1 MVVSLWVGVQIESW
15 APFAEGRNDLS
26 GNEVL
31 GSIAES
37 HDKSIAQVVL
47 RWLIQRGIVAIP
59 KSVHKD
65 RIAENFAIWDF
76 ALSEGDMARIAD
88 LDMDCSLFFSHRDP
102 DWVRSIATKVLDS

>member
-1 MVVSLWVGVQIESW
+1 M
-15 APFAEGRNDLS
+15 
-26 GNEVL
+26 
-31 GSIAES
+31 
-37 HDKSIAQVVL
+37 L

-65 RIAENFAIWDF
+65 RIAENFAFWDF

-102 DWVRSIATKVLDS
+102 DWVRSIATKVLDSQGIRRYTRVTTLCLLSD